1 MSLVFLN
8 SPMEEMVKD
17 TFNNNKAY
25 KILIVDDEPKI
36 AEAVDA
42 YLKNSGY
49 LTVIA
54 HNGQSALEK
63 FRDYQPDMVILDLM
77 LPYISGEEICRIIR
91 RESRIPIIMLSA
103 KAYEDDI
110 INGLNIGAD
119 DYVTKP
125 FSPRELV
132 ARVNSLFRRCADGIS
147 PLFNI
152 VKLNDGDLEINFDSH
167 EVKKNGET
175 VSLTPN
181 EYKLLTAMAKYPL
194 KTFTREELIE
204 IAIGID
210 YDGYDRTID
219 SHIKNLRSKIETDS
233 AYPEYILTVR
243 GVGYKFGI

>member
-1 MSLVFLN
+1 
-8 SPMEEMVKD
+8 MEEMVKD
-17 TFNNNKAY
+17 TFNSNKTY

-54 HNGQSALEK
+54 HDGQSALEK

-103 KAYEDDI
+103 KAYEDDK

-119 DYVTKP
+119 DYMTKP

-147 PLFNI
+147 PLFNV

-233 AYPEYILTVR
+233 TYPEYILTVR

>member
-1 MSLVFLN
+1 
-8 SPMEEMVKD
+8 MEEMVKD
-17 TFNNNKAY
+17 ILNSNKAY

-54 HNGQSALEK
+54 HDGQSALEK

-103 KAYEDDI
+103 KAYEDDK

-132 ARVNSLFRRCADGIS
+132 ARVNSLFRRCVDGIS
-147 PLFNI
+147 PLFN
-152 VKLNDGDLEINFDSH
+152 VAKLNDGDLEINFDSH
-167 EVKKNGET
+167 EVKKKGET

-181 EYKLLTAMAKYPL
+181 EYKLLTTMAKYPL

-204 IAIGID
+204 IVIGID

-233 AYPEYILTVR
+233 ACPEYIITVR

>member
-1 MSLVFLN
+1 M
-8 SPMEEMVKD
+8 KD

-49 LTVIA
+49 LTVIV
-54 HNGQSALEK
+54 HDGQSALEK

-103 KAYEDDI
+103 KAYEDDK

-147 PLFNI
+147 PLFN
-152 VKLNDGDLEINFDSH
+152 VAKLNDGDLEINFDSH
-167 EVKKNGET
+167 EVKKNGEI

-204 IAIGID
+204 VAIGID

>member
-1 MSLVFLN
+1 
-8 SPMEEMVKD
+8 MEEMVKD

-49 LTVIA
+49 LTVIVDD
-54 HNGQSALEK
+54 GQSALEK

-103 KAYEDDI
+103 KAYEDDK

-147 PLFNI
+147 PLFN
-152 VKLNDGDLEINFDSH
+152 VAKLNDGDLEINFDSH
-167 EVKKNGET
+167 EVKKNGEI

-204 IAIGID
+204 VAIGID